1 MAIKE
6 QDLIDAVVASG
17 LISQEK
23 LIDIKRTAKRDREK
37 IMDAIMR
44 IQRFPKSAYFQAY
57 SEVHNIPFVQPGEI
71 NADWNVLNKMSLS
84 LMQRR
89 KAIPVLMKD
98 GNTYLA
104 LSDPGDTASQDAI
117 FRATNIQIPIAIAEP
132 ESLEAAIANIMGT
145 TSLSSSDE
153 VDSIALLDD
162 IMKEAYLRRSS
173 DIHIEPEK
181 LNTRIRLRVDGQ
193 LIEYKRRLNNHET
206 SSLLNRIKV
215 LAGMDISE
223 QRAPQDGGFAY
234 SVQDWN
240 MDETDFR
247 VAVVPTRWGERTT
260 LRILGQNSE
269 AIALNNL
276 GMPDEILLEFRA
288 ALLSPHGMILVTGPT
303 GSGKSTTLYAALRE
317 INTGTENI
325 LTVEDPI
332 EQELPGVTQV
342 ACAGKINF
350 ASALRSFLRLDP
362 DIILVGEIRDYETAD
377 IAFKASMTGHIVLS
391 TLHTN
396 NAMSAVS
403 RLVDIGCERFL
414 VADSLIGVI
423 AQRLVRRLCQ
433 KCKLQIVATS
443 KQAEELSIAKGTY
456 IYQAPGCAA
465 CLGNGYKGR
474 IGIFEALWINRDLA
488 HAISQGQDLNSL
500 YSASNQ
506 YRPLW
511 SDAKAK
517 VLSGLTSFN
526 EIQSFNNHIMAAD

>member
-1 MAIKE
+1 
-6 QDLIDAVVASG
+6 
-17 LISQEK
+17 
-23 LIDIKRTAKRDREK
+23 
-37 IMDAIMR
+37 
-44 IQRFPKSAYFQAY
+44 
-57 SEVHNIPFVQPGEI
+57 
-71 NADWNVLNKMSLS
+71 
-84 LMQRR
+84 
-89 KAIPVLMKD
+89 
-98 GNTYLA
+98 
-104 LSDPGDTASQDAI
+104 
-117 FRATNIQIPIAIAEP
+117 
-132 ESLEAAIANIMGT
+132 
-145 TSLSSSDE
+145 
-153 VDSIALLDD
+153 
-162 IMKEAYLRRSS
+162 
-173 DIHIEPEK
+173 
-181 LNTRIRLRVDGQ
+181 
-193 LIEYKRRLNNHET
+193 
-206 SSLLNRIKV
+206 
-215 LAGMDISE
+215 MDISE

-247 VAVVPTRWGERTT
+247 VAVVPTRWGERAT

-269 AIALNNL
+269 AIALNKL
-276 GMPDEILLEFRA
+276 GMPDEILSEFRQ
-288 ALLSPHGMILVTGPT
+288 ALSSPHGMILVTGPT

-317 INTGTENI
+317 INTGAENI

-332 EQELPGVTQV
+332 EQELIGVTQV

-377 IAFKASMTGHIVLS
+377 IAFKAAMTGHIVLS

-433 KCKLQIVATS
+433 KCKQEVVATTQ
-443 KQAEELSIAKGTY
+443 QAEELSIDDGSV
-456 IYQAPGCAA
+456 IYQAAGCAV
-465 CLGNGYKGR
+465 CLGHGYKGR
-474 IGIFEALWINRDLA
+474 IGIFEALWINRALA
-488 HAISQGQDLNSL
+488 QAISQGQDLNSL
-500 YSASNQ
+500 YSASSR

-526 EIQSFNNHIMAAD
+526 EIRSFNHNIMGID